1 MSPMYNHR
9 AANYDRLVSD
19 EGSAMRDQRTRS
31 MASARLGDHLVT
43 RPLAIASL
51 VVLAAL
57 LIAPAAF
64 GADAYEPDDARVN
77 VPLVQPD
84 GSTISRALDTY
95 GDVDWVAVEVKAG
108 VTYAIETAPT
118 SADLWVDGYAELYER
133 GSNTLLAASD
143 DDGMNLMPGFV
154 RTADKDT
161 VWEIKVRGRTEW
173 VLGAYTLTVRE
184 IDPARIE
191 GKVTGVAGLGQ
202 PEARVVLYRVE
213 GSRWSPVAETV
224 TDLNGR
230 YGVVAQPGTYRIGF
244 AAQSTA
250 EPTRFF
256 EGATAVT
263 SASDLVLSA
272 GETRTMSNAS
282 VVDWTR
288 VNGEVTADDGT
299 TPLGSVSVT
308 AYELRYGRWEPFCYT
323 STTATGAWTMYLARG
338 TYRFGYVDRSG
349 TYPQVFHP
357 AANTVDTASD
367 VTLST
372 ATATL
377 SDSMRPAAD
386 LVQVTPDAAA
396 GTPVAAHSLQIV
408 TLAGTNR
415 FDTAAKIARDAYP
428 NGADAIV
435 VVTATAWADGLGA
448 AALAGALDAP
458 ILLVNGTTV
467 PAVTAAEAR
476 RLAPKRAVIVGG
488 TSVVGAATQKFL
500 AELVGA
506 ANVTRIGG
514 ANRYETARLVADAT
528 LAELAADGRSWS
540 GHYILASGLTFPDV
554 LAASP
559 LAAGECWPVL
569 LTAPDALT
577 IDVAHFLASHPGAEG
592 LVVGG
597 PGAVSE
603 AVVDAAAETSGGGVV
618 RVWGTDRYA
627 TALAVADYAAD
638 NGYLDYSRL
647 AIATGEDF
655 PDALACSVRQA
666 KVGSVLLLTP
676 SGALDSRVADT
687 LGSIPAG
694 PHEIAFV
701 GGTAAISTTAR
712 QQVTAQMA
720 R

>member
-1 MSPMYNHR
+1 MG
-9 AANYDRLVSD
+9 DK
-19 EGSAMRDQRTRS
+19 RTRS
-31 MASARLGDHLVT
+31 TGSGRLGHHSVA
-43 RPLAIASL
+43 RSLAVASL
-51 VVLAAL
+51 VILGTL
-57 LIAPAAF
+57 LVTPAAF
-64 GADAYEPDDARVN
+64 AVDAYEPDDARVN
-77 VPLVQPD
+77 IPLVQPN
-84 GSTISRALDTY
+84 GAVISRALDTY
-95 GDVDWVAVEVKAG
+95 GDMDWIAVEVKAG
-108 VTYAIETAPT
+108 VTYTIETAPT

-184 IDPARIE
+184 INPARIE

-213 GSRWSPVAETV
+213 GGRWSPVAETV
-224 TDLNGR
+224 TDLNGL
-230 YGVVAQPGTYRIGF
+230 YSIVALPGTYRIGF
-244 AAQSTA
+244 APQRTA
-250 EPTRFF
+250 EPIRFY
-256 EGATAVT
+256 EGATTLT
-263 SASDLVLSA
+263 SASDLALAA
-272 GETRTMSNAS
+272 GETRTLPNAS

-288 VNGEVTADDGT
+288 VTGMVTADDGT
-299 TPLGSVSVT
+299 TPLDAVSVT
-308 AYELRYGRWEPFCYT
+308 AYELRSGRWEPFCYT
-323 STTATGAWTMYLARG
+323 STSATGAWNMYLARG
-338 TYRFGYVDRSG
+338 TYRFGFVDRSG
-349 TYPQVFHP
+349 AYPQMFHP
-357 AANTVDTASD
+357 AADTVDAATD
-367 VTLST
+367 VILNT
-372 ATATL
+372 ATAAL
-377 SDSMRPAAD
+377 SNSMKPASTPVVA
-386 LVQVTPDAAA
+386 TPDPAA
-396 GTPVAAHSLQIV
+396 GTPVAAHSLEIV
-408 TLAGTNR
+408 TLAGSNR
-415 FDTAAKIARDAYP
+415 FDTAARIARDTYP
-428 NGADAIV
+428 TGADAIV

-458 ILLVNGTTV
+458 ILLVDGTTV
-467 PAVTAAEAR
+467 PGVTAAEAR

-528 LAELAADGRSWS
+528 LAELAADGTNWS

-577 IDVAHFLASHPGAEG
+577 IDVAHFLAAHPGAEG

-603 AVVDAAAETSGGGVV
+603 AAVDTAAETSGGGVV
-618 RVWGTDRYA
+618 RVWGADRYA

-676 SGALDSRVADT
+676 SGALDGRVADT
-687 LGSIPAG
+687 LSSIAAG